1 MPRPELVLGTSGRW
15 YCLFI
20 VKTLFSQKMKLSD
33 DNFKSLHLTVNQ
45 MQGKTYIS
53 RFLFVDFNSLQ
64 DDNLGM
70 RGTR

>member
-1 MPRPELVLGTSGRW
+1 M
-15 YCLFI
+15 
-20 VKTLFSQKMKLSD
+20 KTLFSQKMKLSD

>member
-1 MPRPELVLGTSGRW
+1 M
-15 YCLFI
+15 
-20 VKTLFSQKMKLSD
+20 KTLFSQKMKLSD
-33 DNFKSLHLTVNQ
+33 DNFKSLHLIVNQ